1 VCVSGRWM
9 YEVWTAQMG
18 YSGAISGS
26 RFLCSRWQDSIS
38 MPHTSLRQLII
49 SRSATYLVFLVEESK
64 EANF

>member
-26 RFLCSRWQDSIS
+26 RFLCSRWLDSL
-38 MPHTSLRQLII
+38 PDTSLRQLIT
-49 SRSATYLVFLVEESK
+49 RSAMYLVLLIEESK